1 MAPFRQK
8 TKFEEIRDIHN
19 HDKIVAKRRKITL
32 WTLLVIAVVVAVY
45 LIGAYF
51 FSNFFF
57 PRTVINGI
65 NCSWRSA
72 SMSNDLFQKSADDYT
87 LTLYEMDDETEEI
100 VGSDIQMEIQLGEDL
115 QNLIDE
121 QNGFTWVSHLF
132 HPTEIT
138 IDSTVLYNEQELA
151 SVMDA
156 LDCFDEENVT
166 PSEAPQLIGYTDG
179 VGYEVSEPVYGND
192 VSRATLL
199 LNLHQAVQ
207 DISPSIDLVETDC
220 YNQANFASEYERLSK
235 LKDLLNEHVNRTIT
249 YEFGSEQEV
258 LNGTQL
264 SEWLVIREEPE
275 EGSDEEARVVTLEEL
290 LGDSKG
296 DIDLDRLTFSF
307 DQDRLAE
314 FVYGLA
320 YDHNTKY
327 LYHDLVTH
335 TGETVTVDGG
345 NYGWYLDQAATLEAL
360 NGYLDAE
367 EDYTGEAIFEQRAA
381 QFDFPDYGNTYL
393 EVSLSEQHFWYY
405 RDGVLTLD
413 SDFVSGNPSTG
424 HATPTGTYEIAYK
437 ARDQV
442 LEGQGYSS
450 PVSYWMPFYA
460 GVGFHDASWRSSF
473 GDSIY
478 LTNGSHGC
486 LNLPPSV
493 AETLYG
499 YIEGGECVLIY

>member
-19 HDKIVAKRRKITL
+19 HDKIVARRKK
-32 WTLLVIAVVVAVY
+32 IAVRIILVVAVILAVY
-45 LIGAYF
+45 FVGAYF

-57 PRTVINGI
+57 PRTVVNGI
-65 NCSWRSA
+65 NCSWKSA
-72 SMSNDLFQKSADDYT
+72 SMSNDLFQKSADDYI
-87 LTLYEMDDETEEI
+87 LTLYEKDDATEEI
-100 VGSDIQMEIQLGEDL
+100 VGSDIDL
-115 QNLIDE
+115 QIQPGTDLQDLIDE
-121 QNGFTWVSHLF
+121 QNGFAWVAHLF
-132 HPTEIT
+132 RPTEIT
-138 IDSTVLYNEQELA
+138 LENNVVYDEQKLA
-151 SVMDA
+151 AAMDA
-156 LDCFDEENVT
+156 LDCFREENVT
-166 PSEAPQLIGYTDG
+166 PSEAPQLTGYTEG

-192 VSRATLL
+192 VNRATLL

-207 DISPSIDLVETDC
+207 NQSASVDFVDADC
-220 YNQANFASEYERLSK
+220 YNQANFSSEYERLTK
-235 LKDLLNEHVNRTIT
+235 LKDLLNEHLNHTIT

-258 LNGTQL
+258 LDGTQL
-264 SEWLVIREEPE
+264 SEWVVIREEPE

-290 LGDSKG
+290 TEDSNG
-296 DIDLDRLTFSF
+296 EIDLDRLTFSF

-345 NYGWYLDQAATLEAL
+345 NYGWYLDQAATLDQL
-360 NGYLDAE
+360 NGFLDAG
-367 EDYTGEAIFEQRAA
+367 EDYTGEAVFTQRAA
-381 QFDFPDYGNTYL
+381 QFDFPDYGDTYL

-405 RDGVLTLD
+405 RDGVLTLE
-413 SDFVSGNPSTG
+413 SDFVSGNPTTG

-473 GDSIY
+473 GGNIY

-486 LNLPPSV
+486 LNLPSSV

>member
-19 HDKIVAKRRKITL
+19 HDKIVARRKK
-32 WTLLVIAVVVAVY
+32 IAVRIIIVVAVIVAVY
-45 LIGAYF
+45 LAGAYF

-57 PRTVINGI
+57 PRTVVNGI
-65 NCSWRSA
+65 NCSWKSA
-72 SMSNDLFQKSADDYT
+72 SMSNDLLRKNVEDYT
-87 LTLYEMDDETEEI
+87 LTLYEKDGKTEVIGADDI
-100 VGSDIQMEIQLGEDL
+100 HLEIQPEETL
-115 QNLIDE
+115 QELIDE
-121 QNGFTWVSHLF
+121 QNGFAWVSHLF
-132 HPTEIT
+132 VPAEINIDTE
-138 IDSTVLYNEQELA
+138 VLYDEEALTA
-151 SVMDA
+151 AMDA
-156 LDCFDEENVT
+156 LDCLNEEYVT
-166 PSEAPQLIGYTDG
+166 HSAAPQLTGYTEG
-179 VGYEVSEPVYGND
+179 VGYEVTEPVYGNE
-192 VSRATLL
+192 VNRETLL
-199 LNLHQAVQ
+199 ANLRQAVETL
-207 DISPSIDLVETDC
+207 SPTVDLIFTDC
-220 YNQANFASEYERLSK
+220 YDQSDFETEYERLVRV
-235 LKDLLNEHVNRTIT
+235 KDLLNEHINHTIT

-258 LNGTQL
+258 LDGAQL
-264 SEWLVIREEPE
+264 SEWVVIREEPE
-275 EGSDEEARVVTLEEL
+275 EGSDDEARVVSIDEL
-290 LGDSKG
+290 AADSEG
-296 DIDLDRLTFSF
+296 SIDLDRLTVSF

-345 NYGWYLDQAATLEAL
+345 NYGWYLDQAATLEQL
-360 NGYLDAE
+360 NGFLDAE
-367 EDYTGEAIFEQRAA
+367 EDYTGEAIFTQRAA
-381 QFDFPDYGNTYL
+381 QFDFPDYGTTYL

-413 SDFVSGNPSTG
+413 SDFVSGNPNTG
-424 HATPTGTYEIAYK
+424 HATPTGTYQIAYK

-460 GVGFHDASWRSSF
+460 GVGFHDAPWRSSF

-478 LTNGSHGC
+478 LSNGSHGC
-486 LNLPPSV
+486 LNLPASV

-499 YIEGGECVLIY
+499 YIEGGECVLVY

>member
-32 WTLLVIAVVVAVY
+32 WTLLVIAVIVAAYFV
-45 LIGAYF
+45 GAYF
-51 FSNFFF
+51 FSNHFF
-57 PRTVINGI
+57 PRTIINGI
-65 NCSWRSA
+65 NCSWKSA
-72 SMSNDLFQKSADDYT
+72 SMSNDLFQKNADEFT
-87 LTLYEMDDETEEI
+87 LTLYEKDDATEEI
-100 VGSDIQMEIQLGEDL
+100 VGSDIDLMTQPDADL
-115 QNLIDE
+115 QDLIDE
-121 QNGFTWVSHLF
+121 QNGFAWFAHLF

-138 IDSTVLYNEQELA
+138 LDNTVVYDEQKLSA
-151 SVMDA
+151 AMDA

-166 PSEAPQLIGYTDG
+166 PSEAPQLTGYTEG

-192 VSRATLL
+192 VNRTTLL
-199 LNLHQAVQ
+199 SYLHQAVQ
-207 DISPSIDLVETDC
+207 NQDSSIDLVDTDC
-220 YNQANFASEYERLSK
+220 YNQANYESEYERLSR
-235 LKDLLNEHVNRTIT
+235 LKDILNEHVNRTIT

-258 LNGTQL
+258 LDGTQL
-264 SEWLVIREEPE
+264 SEWVVLREEPE
-275 EGSDEEARVVTLEEL
+275 EGSDAEARYVTLEEL
-290 LGDSKG
+290 TQDSEG
-296 DIDLDRLTFSF
+296 DIDLDRLTVSF
-307 DQDRLAE
+307 DQDKLAE

-335 TGETVTVDGG
+335 TGETVPVDGG
-345 NYGWYLDQAATLEAL
+345 NYGWYLDQAATLEQL
-360 NGYLDAE
+360 NGFLDAE
-367 EDYTGEAIFEQRAA
+367 EDYTGEAVFEQRAA

-393 EVSLSEQHFWYY
+393 EVSLAEQHFWYY
-405 RDGVLTLD
+405 RDGELTLE
-413 SDFVSGNPSTG
+413 SDFVSGNPNTG

-478 LTNGSHGC
+478 LSNGSHGC
-486 LNLPPSV
+486 LNLPASV